1 MQREEARTKGRPNL
15 TCSQKPRQNLTW
27 SILHHRKCG
36 GEIGQPGKKTFPITE
51 ANFLE
56 LQSWESEARRG
67 ESILQLEEI
76 VAVRIYIHIWGTC
89 TLSEY
94 FLFIVI
100 LLYYIRG
107 VNTVIFCLEFCHS
120 WRIKTTYCEIS
131 GPREP
136 RNPWKAAA
144 VKIESLKCFCK
155 CCQWFIIYRITGQG
169 LDRMASG
176 SEPSQRSVCL
186 LVERMEGRHG
196 K

>member
-1 MQREEARTKGRPNL
+1 M
-15 TCSQKPRQNLTW
+15 
-27 SILHHRKCG
+27 
-36 GEIGQPGKKTFPITE
+36 
-51 ANFLE
+51 
-56 LQSWESEARRG
+56 
-67 ESILQLEEI
+67 
-76 VAVRIYIHIWGTC
+76 
-89 TLSEY
+89 
-94 FLFIVI
+94 VI

-196 K
+196 KYKYLSAFFKGLNQNVQTFLTPIKKRSVFSLPLVKFQLSKLSSGFS